1 MKPVHKHLVAAACL
15 AVLGFSASAQ
25 PAQPAIVA
33 PGAAPTAAMPGPG
46 QHPTMQEHFARMQ
59 QRMARRDAALK
70 QILQI
75 TPDQE
80 GAWNQ
85 WAAARHASADMP
97 RPRPGE
103 FAQLTTP
110 QRIDRMREL
119 RAARDA
125 EMDRRAEAT
134 KAFYASLTPAQQK
147 AFDAL
152 TLAHMGGF
160 GGHRGH
166 HEGGWSSRG

>member
-1 MKPVHKHLVAAACL
+1 MKPVHKHFAVAACL
-15 AVLGFSASAQ
+15 AVLGLSASAQ

-33 PGAAPTAAMPGPG
+33 PGAAPMAAPG
-46 QHPTMQEHFARMQ
+46 QHPMMQEHFARMQ

-75 TPDQE
+75 TPAQE

-85 WAAARHASADMP
+85 WVAARHPSANMP
-97 RPRPGE
+97 RPHRGD

-134 KAFYASLTPAQQK
+134 KAFYAALTPSQQK

-152 TLAHMGGF
+152 TLARMGGF

-166 HEGGWSSRG
+166 HEGGWHERG